1 MIKLGKISRS
11 QNVNVEMDNAFVILR
26 LASNVF
32 LRIVKSEYLHHG
44 LCKMVLLVHP
54 ASGGHKPLK
63 AAILSMPFA

>member
-32 LRIVKSEYLHHG
+32 LRIVKSKYLHHG